1 MELLKH
7 GNGLK
12 SLVFGM
18 FFFAAA
24 SVFPQS
30 KTNSALVRGLESY
43 RAGDWTSA
51 ALFMRK
57 AVIEP
62 ANATPENYYIL
73 VLSDMYGEDYR
84 SCINDCDSFLAE
96 FSDSSLRTYVE
107 YQKGKAL
114 HFTAQNDSA
123 ALLLSDFCHQNPDD
137 ELFPSALYWL
147 AECFYDDYNFD
158 TARPLYER
166 IVSEYSSSSKFE
178 DAKFKLELISQ
189 REREQKLLYLLK
201 MTGEEYLSSREN
213 YEKQLREYQT
223 EDLVSLRAQLNAANA
238 RIAELEKLASRP
250 SPEEPV
256 KGGASSEDV
265 AALKMKALQ
274 IQRLLDEKKSA
285 PSKEAQK

>member
-1 MELLKH
+1 MELVKNVSFLKT
-7 GNGLK
+7 LF
-12 SLVFGM
+12 SAAVFS
-18 FFFAAA
+18 AAV
-24 SVFPQS
+24 SVFPQAR
-30 KTNSALVRGLESY
+30 TNSSLVRGLESY

-51 ALFMRK
+51 SLFLRK
-57 AVIEP
+57 AVTETE
-62 ANATPENYYIL
+62 NATPENYYIL
-73 VLSDMYGEDYR
+73 VLSDMYGEDYP

-96 FSDSSLRTYVE
+96 YGDSHLKTYVE

-114 HFTAQNDSA
+114 HFTGQNDSA

-147 AECFYDDYNFD
+147 AECFYDDYNFE

-166 IVSEYSSSSKFE
+166 VVSEYPDSSKFE

-223 EDLVSLRAQLNAANA
+223 EDLISLRAQLNAANA
-238 RIAELEKLASRP
+238 RIAELEKNGGRLPSEPSKKRGASR
-250 SPEEPV
+250 
-256 KGGASSEDV
+256 EDIE
-265 AALKMKALQ
+265 ALKTKALQ
-274 IQRLLDEKKSA
+274 IQKLLDEKKS
-285 PSKEAQK
+285 SSSSEEGK